1 MTSITE
7 THRAVSP
14 QRVFSSVYHGLHRVS
29 SPFTTHCMPKS
40 RLSTSTPPKP
50 LPFRFLVLSWATM
63 NEEER
68 MMEQEQQDASTVEG
82 RIPNKPRRYCPMC
95 GAQVAPTAKTCV
107 MCGADLSATPK
118 ESAAEVA
125 LAAEESAPA
134 PRRLSRVAVGL
145 LVGLAVL
152 VMAGLILAAWTMTQG
167 AWQATPTPA
176 YTPTPS
182 PTPSITPTPS
192 LTPTPSATPTP
203 TVTPT
208 PLPPIEYVVKRGDTL
223 SEIAQQFDVTTDS
236 IMDLNGRLSDAVYV
250 GETLLIP
257 RPTPTPDPFTTPAP
271 YLTHI
276 VKNGENLSGIAKKYN
291 VSVEDIRLANN
302 MPEFSYLISP
312 GQALIIPRYTPTPTP
327 TATPTP
333 YIVKA
338 TPQPVYS
345 RIALLYPISRA
356 SFAGKDTVIMLQW
369 ASVGILNAKES
380 YRLEV
385 TYPDANGPQTLTV
398 YLKATAW
405 RVPQELFPPD
415 QVRDR
420 TFTWQVSVVRRMSE
434 TGDYQVLPQTVSEKR
449 SFSWWV
455 TLP

>member
-1 MTSITE
+1 
-7 THRAVSP
+7 
-14 QRVFSSVYHGLHRVS
+14 
-29 SPFTTHCMPKS
+29 
-40 RLSTSTPPKP
+40 
-50 LPFRFLVLSWATM
+50 M
-63 NEEER
+63 NEDER
-68 MMEQEQQDASTVEG
+68 MKEQEQENAIEG
-82 RIPNKPRRYCPMC
+82 RIPNRPRRYCPTC
-95 GAQVAPTAKTCV
+95 GVQVAPTAKTCL
-107 MCGADLSATPK
+107 MCGADLSATSE

-125 LAAEESAPA
+125 PSAEEAAPA

-152 VMAGLILAAWTMTQG
+152 VMAGLIVTAWTMTQG
-167 AWQATPTPA
+167 SWKATPTPV

-182 PTPSITPTPS
+182 LTPSITPTPS

-203 TVTPT
+203 TATPT

-223 SEIAQQFDVTTDS
+223 SEIAQQFDVTADS

-257 RPTPTPDPFTTPAP
+257 RPTPTPDPFTTPDP

-276 VKNGENLSGIAKKYN
+276 VKNGESLSGIAKKYN

-312 GQALIIPRYTPTPTP
+312 GQVLIIPRYTPTPTP

-338 TPQPVYS
+338 TPQPVYA
-345 RIALLYPISRA
+345 RIALLYPTSRA
-356 SFAGKDTVIMLQW
+356 NFAGKETIIMLQW
-369 ASVGILNAKES
+369 ASVGILSANES
-380 YRLEV
+380 YQLEL
-385 TYPDANGPQTLTV
+385 TYPDVNGPQSLTV

-420 TFTWQVSVVRRMSE
+420 TFTWQVSVVRRPSA
-434 TGDYQVLPQTVSEKR
+434 TGEYQVLPQTVSEKR